1 MDPEITDQIL
11 DELFPVF
18 QNLET
23 QNAAI
28 LQFLKDK
35 AIASDEELAPYL
47 EKARDTSTIRWRV
60 ARIRVAKLLAL
71 AEKKAEQEAS
81 KIAEKAAK
89 ETADK
94 SDAGRARK
102 ADEKAVKEQS
112 GDTGQ
117 NKPDES
123 KAVEER
129 AAKENID
136 KSGRAAP
143 DQRHASDKERGAE
156 AKQIQAS
163 DSGQLKLENTRQ
175 KSATKDNTNA
185 GSNESSQ
192 KPVHTEST
200 NKQKTAKDS
209 TGSEMGLNEA
219 KPDTPEEKAA
229 KPQAKPQPKEHSN

>member
-35 AIASDEELAPYL
+35 EIASDDELAPYL
-47 EKARDTSTIRWRV
+47 EKAGDASTIRWRV

-71 AEKKAEQEAS
+71 AEKKAEQDAH

-94 SDAGRARK
+94 SDVEQARK
-102 ADEKAVKEQS
+102 ADEKAAKEHS
-112 GDTGQ
+112 VDTGK
-117 NKPDES
+117 NKPSES

-129 AAKENID
+129 AAKENIE
-136 KSGRAAP
+136 KSSHRA
-143 DQRHASDKERGAE
+143 DDELHASDTEQRPE
-156 AKQIQAS
+156 AKQNQTS
-163 DSGQLKLENTRQ
+163 DRAKLKQENT
-175 KSATKDNTNA
+175 KPESATKGDANA
-185 GSNESSQ
+185 ESNESGQ
-192 KPVHTEST
+192 KPAHTENA

-209 TGSEMGLNEA
+209 TRSETGVSEP

-229 KPQAKPQPKEHSN
+229 KPPRGE